1 MFWLQ
6 ISTLQGQDV
15 KMGDAPQDPPVP
27 VVTFNLY
34 ESVDEIQ
41 YQPEA
46 ALKEGLGMVKSLRV
60 NVNRLELGSKLRK
73 DVWIRELER

>member
-1 MFWLQ
+1 
-6 ISTLQGQDV
+6 
-15 KMGDAPQDPPVP
+15 MGDAPQDPPVP